1 MIQKARVK
9 CTNSPVLT
17 LRGWIK
23 AGIVLGDLEERTRK
37 TEHQLE
43 LVRKLILCCCQ
54 FVSTQSLCFCLN
66 LISSLTGGRE
76 SPKICTT
83 TDCKVSV
90 EIIFLLPAFS
100 LDSSGQTA
108 GKVSSKSSNLCSA
121 SGAGLVSRSI
131 IH

>member
-1 MIQKARVK
+1 MINKGRVK
-9 CTNSPVLT
+9 CTNCPVLT

-23 AGIVLGDLEERTRK
+23 AGIVLDDLEERTRK
-37 TEHQLE
+37 TEHQ